1 MHSTLLTK
9 MQSEIEA
16 INNSVDINQKR
27 VPLEDPKDMNTQ
39 ALTNILIYCGFYYPT
54 TSDLLLKVVYKVL
67 GSFPN
72 VLGASINHIYKCL
85 EREIIV
91 GPSSS
96 HFPPG

>member
-1 MHSTLLTK
+1 

-54 TSDLLLKVVYKVL
+54 TSDLLLKVV
-67 GSFPN
+67 
-72 VLGASINHIYKCL
+72 
-85 EREIIV
+85 
-91 GPSSS
+91 
-96 HFPPG
+96 